1 MRVYDII
8 ARKRDG
14 HELSTKEIR
23 FFIEGYTNGDI
34 PDYQISALL
43 MAIYLNDMS
52 EREIADLTMAM
63 ADSGKKVDTSKIKG
77 VTVDKHS
84 TGGVGDTTTLV
95 LIPLVAS
102 LGIPVVKMSG
112 RGLGFTG
119 GTIDKLESIPGFKT
133 DIGIGEFI
141 ENVNKVNACI
151 MAQSPDIAPADGKL
165 YSLRD
170 VTASVE
176 SIPLIASSIMS
187 KKIASGADAIL
198 LDVKVGSGAFM
209 EDLEKAERLAKNMVE
224 IGRRLGRKTTALIT
238 DMNEP
243 LGLSIGNSLEVREAI
258 MTLKGEGPNRL
269 TEACVTLGSH
279 MLMMN
284 GIVTSLDEARTLM
297 RDNIK
302 NGKGLNKLK
311 EIIIA
316 QKGNPNVINDTN
328 LLPISKNIVK
338 YRANKTGYITTMN
351 AADIGKGALYLGA
364 GREKKGDKIDPSV
377 GIVINKRINDRVFQ
391 GETIAYI
398 YANGDKGL
406 KETHGLLNSAITI
419 KETPLEV
426 TKPLIY
432 KIIS

>member
-1 MRVYDII
+1 
-8 ARKRDG
+8 
-14 HELSTKEIR
+14 
-23 FFIEGYTNGDI
+23 
-34 PDYQISALL
+34 
-43 MAIYLNDMS
+43 
-52 EREIADLTMAM
+52 
-63 ADSGKKVDTSKIKG
+63 
-77 VTVDKHS
+77 
-84 TGGVGDTTTLV
+84 
-95 LIPLVAS
+95 
-102 LGIPVVKMSG
+102 
-112 RGLGFTG
+112 
-119 GTIDKLESIPGFKT
+119 
-133 DIGIGEFI
+133 
-141 ENVNKVNACI
+141 
-151 MAQSPDIAPADGKL
+151 
-165 YSLRD
+165 
-170 VTASVE
+170 
-176 SIPLIASSIMS
+176 
-187 KKIASGADAIL
+187 
-198 LDVKVGSGAFM
+198 
-209 EDLEKAERLAKNMVE
+209 MVE